1 MSIGFTPRQQRDGAE
16 PNYRF
21 PHTTGA
27 FETEPAAEKAI
38 DVFLDAA
45 AANGYW
51 HVFRQRELYPVAE
64 PAHRVPTKHSYR
76 ADRLLVI
83 TSKMPAIGWTR
94 GDIVIEVK
102 RSGLTIGRPFCQL
115 MDYKQSKAIS
125 SSGRIIMPGCGFLF
139 PCGKLEGPLGS
150 VSEQFLVGTASMSPD
165 AEVLWFQF
173 GNQHAMTL
181 TKGGEVHVGLKG
193 SGESGNGSGN
203 RG

>member
-1 MSIGFTPRQQRDGAE
+1 MSVQIPPEAAGRPVNDQD
-16 PNYRF
+16 RF
-21 PHTTGA
+21 PHTTGHY
-27 FETEPAAEKAI
+27 ETEQAAEEAI
-38 DVFLDAA
+38 DAFLDAA

-51 HVFRQRELYPVAE
+51 HVFRERELYPVAE
-64 PAHRVPTKHSYR
+64 PSHRIPTKGRYR

-125 SSGRIIMPGCGFLF
+125 SSGRVIMPGCGFLF
-139 PCGKLEGPLGS
+139 PCGKLFGPIGS
-150 VSEQFLVGTASMSPD
+150 VSEQFLVGTA
-165 AEVLWFQF
+165 EVGYDPGWLVFRF
-173 GNQHAMTL
+173 GNQHAMSVSIDGDVT
-181 TKGGEVHVGLKG
+181 VGMRG
-193 SGESGNGSGN
+193 NDVSGNGSGN